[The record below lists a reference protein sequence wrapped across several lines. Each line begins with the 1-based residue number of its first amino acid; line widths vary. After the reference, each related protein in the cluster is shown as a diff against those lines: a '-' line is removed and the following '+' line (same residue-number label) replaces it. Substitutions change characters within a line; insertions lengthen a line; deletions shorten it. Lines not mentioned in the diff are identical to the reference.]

1 MKAELLEQLRKITP
15 EEQEILNGR
24 KQINEAIYVQS
35 EGHVFDSRKLL
46 DASKRSDRI
55 PVLCIFPSIPIIMWK

>member
-46 DASKRSDRI
+46 DASKLII

>member
-46 DASKRSDRI
+46 DRKS
-55 PVLCIFPSIPIIMWK
+55 VV

>member
-24 KQINEAIYVQS
+24 KQINEAIYVLS
-35 EGHVFDSRKLL
+35 L
-46 DASKRSDRI
+46 
-55 PVLCIFPSIPIIMWK
+55 

>member
-24 KQINEAIYVQS
+24 KQINQVTMGLFFLLHQS
-35 EGHVFDSRKLL
+35 
-46 DASKRSDRI
+46 
-55 PVLCIFPSIPIIMWK
+55 PVLPSDSETVIPPVGESLLLR

>member
-35 EGHVFDSRKLL
+35 EGHVFAAGSFWMR
-46 DASKRSDRI
+46 
-55 PVLCIFPSIPIIMWK
+55 PN

>member
-35 EGHVFDSRKLL
+35 EIGRAHV
-46 DASKRSDRI
+46 
-55 PVLCIFPSIPIIMWK
+55 

>member
-24 KQINEAIYVQS
+24 KQ
-35 EGHVFDSRKLL
+35 
-46 DASKRSDRI
+46 KR
-55 PVLCIFPSIPIIMWK
+55 LKTNGGK